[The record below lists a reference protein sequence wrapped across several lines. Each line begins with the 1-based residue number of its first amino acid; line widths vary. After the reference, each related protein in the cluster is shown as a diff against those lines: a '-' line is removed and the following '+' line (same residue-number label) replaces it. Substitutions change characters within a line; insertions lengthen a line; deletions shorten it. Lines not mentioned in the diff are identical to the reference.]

1 MDFRAHRF
9 AMPRNDVINQ
19 WIVLPMNL
27 FSLLQTRNKPVR
39 VALIGAGKFGS
50 MFLAQVPHVP
60 GLEVPVIVDLDPQRA
75 RDACKT
81 VGWDADRIAATSFV
95 TDGAKA
101 VAGDVDV
108 IVEATGNPAVGIRHA
123 RAAIA
128 AGKHIVMVNVEADVL
143 AGPLLADEARKA
155 GVVYSLAYGDQP
167 ALTAEMVDWARAT
180 GFRVV
185 AAGKGTK
192 YLPAYHDVTPDGVW
206 QHYGLTAAEAQ
217 SAGMNP
223 QMFNSFLDGTKSA
236 IEMAAIANA
245 TGLDVPSEGLKFP
258 PCGVDDL
265 PHVMRPRQSGGVL
278 ERSGVVEVVSSLE
291 RDGRP
296 VFRDLRWGVY
306 VVLEAPNDYAA
317 DCFKQYGL
325 KTDASGRYAAMYKP
339 YHLIGLELNISV
351 LSAAL
356 RKEPTGQPQGFR
368 GDVAAIAKRD
378 LRAGEMLDG
387 EGGYT
392 VWGKLMPAQTSLTV
406 GALPIGL
413 AHRVKLV
420 RDIAH
425 GAVVRWSDVEVDA
438 GNETVKVRKQMEAM
452 FAPKHGERQ

>member
-1 MDFRAHRF
+1 
-9 AMPRNDVINQ
+9 
-19 WIVLPMNL
+19 MNL
-27 FSLLQTRNKPVR
+27 HRLLEQRRAAGKPVR
-39 VALIGAGKFGS
+39 VILIGAGKFGS
-50 MFLAQVPHVP
+50 MFLAQVPHTP
-60 GLEVPVIVDLDPQRA
+60 GLEVVTIADLDPARA
-75 RDACKT
+75 RASCKAI
-81 VGWDADRIAATSFV
+81 GWDDARVERTRFTDDALSAIARDNAEV
-95 TDGAKA
+95 
-101 VAGDVDV
+101 V
-108 IVEATGNPAVGIRHA
+108 IEATGHPPSGIRHA
-123 RAAIA
+123 RAAIK
-128 AGKHIVMVNVEADVL
+128 AGAHIVMVNVEADVL
-143 AGPLLADEARKA
+143 AGPLLAAEARQA

-192 YLPAYHDVTPDGVW
+192 YLPLYHDVTPDDVW
-206 QHYGLTAAEAQ
+206 TYYGLTADEARA
-217 SAGMNP
+217 AGMNS

-245 TGLDVPSEGLKFP
+245 TGLDVPSDGLLFP

-265 PHVMRPRQSGGVL
+265 PHVLRPRADGGVL
-278 ERSGVVEVVSSLE
+278 EKSGMVEVISSLE

-306 VVLEAPNDYAA
+306 VVLEAPTAYAA

-339 YHLIGLELNISV
+339 FHLIGLELNISV

-356 RKEPTGQPQGFR
+356 RKEPTGQPLAFR
-368 GDVAAIAKRD
+368 GDAVAVAKRA

-392 VWGKLMPAQTSLTV
+392 VWGKLLPAAASLKV

-413 AHRVKLV
+413 AHKV
-420 RDIAH
+420 RLRTDIAH
-425 GAVVRWSDVEVDA
+425 GALVRWSDVEIDA
-438 GNETVKVRKQMEAM
+438 KDDAVVTRRAMEAR
-452 FAPKHGERQ
+452 FGSST

>member
-1 MDFRAHRF
+1 MRLELAGNYADDAADFFHRYRVTFYSEEVDYQGIKSRRAK
-9 AMPRNDVINQ
+9 AY
-19 WIVLPMNL
+19 
-27 FSLLQTRNKPVR
+27 
-39 VALIGAGKFGS
+39 
-50 MFLAQVPHVP
+50 
-60 GLEVPVIVDLDPQRA
+60 VDLRMALEALLKATLCLRMATDLDNLRRRA
-75 RDACKT
+75 R
-81 VGWDADRIAATSFV
+81 
-95 TDGAKA
+95 
-101 VAGDVDV
+101 
-108 IVEATGNPAVGIRHA
+108 
-123 RAAIA
+123 
-128 AGKHIVMVNVEADVL
+128 
-143 AGPLLADEARKA
+143 
-155 GVVYSLAYGDQP
+155 YSISVFYFREL
-167 ALTAEMVDWARAT
+167 VDWARAT

-192 YLPAYHDVTPDGVW
+192 YLPIYHDVTPSGVW
-206 QHYGLTAAEAQ
+206 SHYGLTADEAQ

-245 TGLDVPSEGLKFP
+245 TGLDVPAHGLLFP

-265 PHVMRPRQSGGVL
+265 PHVMRPSDKGGVL
-278 ERSGVVEVVSSLE
+278 EKAGVVEVVSSLE

-317 DCFKQYGL
+317 DCFRQYGL

-356 RKEPTGQPQGFR
+356 RKEPTGQPHGFR
-368 GDVAAIAKRD
+368 GDVAAVAKRD

-392 VWGKLMPAQTSLTV
+392 VWGKLMPAAASLKA

-413 AHRVKLV
+413 AHRVKLK

-425 GAVVRWSDVEVDA
+425 GAVVRWSDVEIDA
-438 GNETVKVRKQMEAM
+438 GDETVKTRRAMEAQ
-452 FAPKHGERQ
+452 FNEDVWGANPHVP

>member
-1 MDFRAHRF
+1 
-9 AMPRNDVINQ
+9 
-19 WIVLPMNL
+19 MNL
-27 FSLLQTRNKPVR
+27 HALLQARAAAGKPVR

-50 MFLAQVPHVP
+50 MFLAQVPHVA
-60 GLEVPVIVDLDPQRA
+60 GLEVPVIIDLDPERA
-75 RDACKT
+75 RDACRT
-81 VGWDADRIAATSFV
+81 VGWSAELIARTNFSPDGSKAT
-95 TDGAKA
+95 GE
-101 VAGDVDV
+101 GIDVV
-108 IVEATGNPAVGIRHA
+108 VEATGNPAAGIRHA
-123 RAAIA
+123 RAAIK

-143 AGPLLADEARKA
+143 AGPLLAEEARKA

-167 ALTAEMVDWARAT
+167 ALTAELVDWARAT
-180 GFRVV
+180 GFHVV

-206 QHYGLTAAEAQ
+206 QHYGLTAGEAQ

-245 TGLDVPSEGLKFP
+245 TGLDVPTDGLLFP

-265 PHVMRPRQSGGVL
+265 PHVLRPRDRGGVL
-278 ERSGVVEVVSSLE
+278 ERSGMVEVVSSLE
-291 RDGRP
+291 RDGRA

-317 DCFKQYGL
+317 DCFRQYGL

-339 YHLIGLELNISV
+339 YHLIGLELNVSV

-356 RKEPTGQPQGFR
+356 RREPTGQPLGFR
-368 GDVAAIAKRD
+368 GDVVAVAKKD

-392 VWGKLMPAQTSLTV
+392 VWGKVIPARKSLQL

-413 AHRVKLV
+413 AHRVKLTDGV
-420 RDIAH
+420 AY
-425 GAVVRWSDVEVDA
+425 GSVVRWSDVDVDDMDKDIVA
-438 GNETVKVRKQMEAM
+438 TRKEMERT
-452 FAPKHGERQ
+452 FAR